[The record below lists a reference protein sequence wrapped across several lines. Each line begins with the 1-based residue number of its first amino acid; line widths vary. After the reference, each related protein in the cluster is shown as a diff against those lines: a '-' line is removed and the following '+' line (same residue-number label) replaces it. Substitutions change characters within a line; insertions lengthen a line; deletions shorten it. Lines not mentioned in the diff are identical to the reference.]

1 MKIFFFISFFFCCFY
16 SSWAQSPENV
26 KINDTKIIENPAK
39 EVDTLQ
45 KKENDEKKANSDF
58 TDTLELPDDSSKNIE
73 EAYRFDLRK
82 TPSIVSEELNSIDVG
97 QSEVVK
103 VSQEI
108 NIGSK
113 EDTAWVKIADYYAIW
128 DNYFINPYNRDARYF
143 NQIIP
148 IKLYN
153 PDLGQMWASPLESTF
168 ATSGFGPRWGH
179 FHHGVD
185 LQLYMGDPVYSVFD
199 GIVRIS
205 GFERGY
211 GYHVVVRHYN
221 GLETLYGHFSQ
232 LKVESGQKVKAGQVI
247 GLGGSTGN
255 STGPHLHFEVR
266 YQGNSINP
274 THLFNFNA
282 SKIELKFQDFTLLPE
297 HFNHFGNQV
306 RVNIH
311 HQVIFGETLESISKK
326 YNVPVNQLADLNH
339 LELTTELTVGQELRI
354 R

>member
-1 MKIFFFISFFFCCFY
+1 MKIFFFISFFFCCY
-16 SSWAQSPENV
+16 SSSWAQSPENV

-58 TDTLELPDDSSKNIE
+58 TDPLELPDDSSKNLAEI
-73 EAYRFDLRK
+73 YFNPNK
-82 TPSIVSEELNSIDVG
+82 TPSIVSEELYSIDVG
-97 QSEVVK
+97 QSDVVK

-113 EDTAWVKIADYYAIW
+113 EDTAWIKIADYYAIW

-143 NQIIP
+143 NEVIP
-148 IKLYN
+148 MKLYN
-153 PDLGQMWASPLESTF
+153 PEIGQMWASPLESTF
-168 ATSGFGPRWGH
+168 PTSGFGPRWGRYH
-179 FHHGVD
+179 YAID

-199 GIVRIS
+199 GIVRVS
-205 GFERGY
+205 GFEAGY

-232 LKVESGQKVKAGQVI
+232 LKVESGQFVKAGQVI
-247 GLGGSTGN
+247 GLGGSTGH

-266 YQGNSINP
+266 YQGNQINP
-274 THLFNFNA
+274 TLLFDF
-282 SKIELKFQDFTLLPE
+282 SGGKPKLISQDFTLLPE

-311 HQVIFGETLESISKK
+311 HFVIFGETLESISKK
-326 YNVPVNQLADLNH
+326 YNVPVHQLADLNH
-339 LELTTELTVGQELRI
+339 LELTTELIVGQKLRI